1 MSISKYSL
9 IDVPSGDGVHTKV
22 AGAKG
27 EKYVY
32 KYTHYFRN
40 AEGKPRNKAILIGK
54 IDVKTGKME
63 PNSNYYELFKVAPG
77 MPDTAVWDY
86 GYSYLALKCCH
97 DMGLSACLNE
107 VFGGQAMDIIASA
120 AYIVRE
126 GSSMDAIDDWLER
139 TLVPGYFKSLDSQ
152 SISRLFGSISPSKTH
167 EFFKKWIAVARMGE
181 NVCYDVT
188 SISSYSR
195 TMTDVE
201 YGYNRDGEDLPQF
214 NIGMFCDESSKLPLY
229 FNRYNG
235 SLTDKTNLSYV
246 LENAGAVGLKDI
258 KFVVDGGFIS
268 EECIR
273 NLSIHSKAFT
283 IGIPA
288 YLGIAV
294 EMLKSH
300 SQGIE
305 KYANKLSDKDI
316 YCVDKHFEYY
326 GASGRLMLFY
336 DPMNHAQLCNEM
348 SERIRSFSA
357 ELAALKRYPASKL
370 KRYTQYFRIT
380 KHADDSG
387 FDFAVDADKVD
398 LLRQYKGFFLIFS
411 TDNGISHDDVLYHY
425 RAKDATE
432 KLFDQL
438 KIDMQGARIRTHNEQ
453 TTDGKAFVLFIALI
467 IRSYTMGKLKK
478 HLAEKST
485 SLKKV
490 FNQLTNIAVI
500 TTGGKARF
508 TKALTKEQKSI
519 LAAFNAADDILKSV
533 ETCLR

>member
-1 MSISKYSL
+1 MSISNYSL
-9 IDVPSGDGVHTKV
+9 IDVPSGEGVHTKI

-40 AEGKPRNKAILIGK
+40 AEGKPRNRAVLIGK
-54 IDVKTGKME
+54 IDAKTGKMM
-63 PNSNYYELFKVAPG
+63 PNSNYYELFKITPG
-77 MPDTAVWDY
+77 IPVTAVWDY
-86 GYSYLALKCCH
+86 GYSYLTLKCSK
-97 DMGLSACLNE
+97 DIGLTACLNE
-107 VFGGQAMDIIASA
+107 VFGGQAMDIIVTA
-120 AYIVRE
+120 AYMIRM

-139 TLVPGYFKSLDSQ
+139 TLVPSYYKSLNSQ
-152 SISRLFGSISPSKTH
+152 STSRLFESISPSKTH
-167 EFFKKWIAVARMGE
+167 EFFKRWIAIARTGE

-246 LENAGAVGLKDI
+246 LENAGAVGLKDV

-273 NLSIHSKAFT
+273 NLSTHSKAFT
-283 IGIPA
+283 IGIPV
-288 YLGIAV
+288 YLDIAT

-300 SQGIE
+300 SQDIE
-305 KYANKLSDKDI
+305 KYVNKLSDKDI
-316 YCVDKHFEYY
+316 YCVDKYFEYY
-326 GASGRLMLFY
+326 GTSGRLMLFY
-336 DPMNHAQLCNEM
+336 DPMNHAQLCKEM
-348 SERIRSFSA
+348 SVRIQSLNT
-357 ELAALKRYPASKL
+357 ELSGLKRYPASRL
-370 KRYTQYFRIT
+370 KQYTQYFKIT
-380 KHADDSG
+380 RHTDDSG

-398 LLRQYKGFFLIFS
+398 LLCQYKGFFLIFS
-411 TDNGISHDDVLYHY
+411 TDNEISHDDVLYHY
-425 RAKDATE
+425 RAKDAAE

-438 KIDMQGARIRTHNEQ
+438 KVDMQGSRIRTHNEQ
-453 TTDGKAFVLFIALI
+453 TTDGKAFVLFIALV
-467 IRSYTMGKLKK
+467 IRTYIMGKLKN

-485 SLKKV
+485 SLKKI
-490 FNQLTNIAVI
+490 FNQLANITVI
-500 TTGGKARF
+500 STGDKGRF
-508 TKALTKEQKSI
+508 AKALTKEQKSI
-519 LAAFNAADDILKSV
+519 LSVFNATDDILKSV
-533 ETCLR
+533 DSCLR